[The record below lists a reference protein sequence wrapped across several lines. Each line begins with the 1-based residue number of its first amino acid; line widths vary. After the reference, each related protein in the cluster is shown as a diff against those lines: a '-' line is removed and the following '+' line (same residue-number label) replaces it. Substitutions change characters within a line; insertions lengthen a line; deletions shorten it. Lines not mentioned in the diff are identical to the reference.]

1 MNALVERTRPD
12 IKFSNTYPLS
22 NPAPGI
28 VVLKVIVVV
37 ISYTNQKKK
46 SHVLK
51 VKTLCRIFTLTLR
64 SAIHSTRIK
73 FSVSAVVM
81 FPEDIPN

>member
-1 MNALVERTRPD
+1 MAILMNALVERTRPD

-37 ISYTNQKKK
+37 ISYTPKKK
-46 SHVLK
+46 N
-51 VKTLCRIFTLTLR
+51 LTC
-64 SAIHSTRIK
+64 
-73 FSVSAVVM
+73 
-81 FPEDIPN
+81 